1 VTASGHSRRLKILHI
16 DPERNW
22 GGGESQVFGLLSYLA
37 EQGHRND
44 LLTHPD
50 GRLFQQTQML
60 NVRTMPL
67 VLRNDLDLRPVGRL
81 RRLISHEGY
90 DIVHLHTKRAHALS
104 FWLSHGSPRPKYVVT
119 RRMDYPES
127 HTWYTRYLYNRKADG
142 VVAISRKITELLIEA
157 GVERERI
164 RLIHSGIDPRPFEA
178 AASDRDVH
186 PDRIMVG
193 MTAVMEE
200 RKGHRF
206 LLEAARRLKARGRR
220 IGYRLAGEGSL
231 RKSLEEKTVQLGL
244 KEDVQFL
251 GFVSDIPAFLSNVDI
266 VVLPSLF
273 EGLGVSVLEAMAAGK
288 AVIASR
294 VGGLGELVIDGATGF
309 LVAPRDVEALA
320 SAISKLAG
328 DSFMIRDMGQK
339 GRERLKESFTMEQMA
354 KKNEDHY
361 YGLLEK
367 NGNRSLVT
375 EMSSASE

>member
-1 VTASGHSRRLKILHI
+1 
-16 DPERNW
+16 
-22 GGGESQVFGLLSYLA
+22 
-37 EQGHRND
+37 
-44 LLTHPD
+44 
-50 GRLFQQTQML
+50 
-60 NVRTMPL
+60 
-67 VLRNDLDLRPVGRL
+67 
-81 RRLISHEGY
+81 
-90 DIVHLHTKRAHALS
+90 
-104 FWLSHGSPRPKYVVT
+104 
-119 RRMDYPES
+119 
-127 HTWYTRYLYNRKADG
+127 
-142 VVAISRKITELLIEA
+142 
-157 GVERERI
+157 
-164 RLIHSGIDPRPFEA
+164 
-178 AASDRDVH
+178 
-186 PDRIMVG
+186 
-193 MTAVMEE
+193 MEE

-206 LLEAARRLKARGRR
+206 LLEAARRLKVRGRQ

-231 RKSLEEKTVQLGL
+231 RKSLEETTVQLGL

-320 SAISKLAG
+320 GAISKLAG

-339 GRERLKESFTMEQMA
+339 GRERLKENFTMEQMA

-367 NGNRSLVT
+367 NGNRLLVT

>member
-1 VTASGHSRRLKILHI
+1 
-16 DPERNW
+16 
-22 GGGESQVFGLLSYLA
+22 
-37 EQGHRND
+37 
-44 LLTHPD
+44 
-50 GRLFQQTQML
+50 
-60 NVRTMPL
+60 
-67 VLRNDLDLRPVGRL
+67 
-81 RRLISHEGY
+81 
-90 DIVHLHTKRAHALS
+90 
-104 FWLSHGSPRPKYVVT
+104 
-119 RRMDYPES
+119 MDYPES

-186 PDRIMVG
+186 PDRIVVG

-206 LLEAARRLKARGRR
+206 LLEAARRLKVRGRQ

-231 RKSLEEKTVQLGL
+231 RKSLEETTVQLGL

-320 SAISKLAG
+320 GAISKLAG

-339 GRERLKESFTMEQMA
+339 GRERLKENFTMEQMA

-367 NGNRSLVT
+367 NGNRLLVT